1 MDGWV
6 GADYKHDVSEIQGT
20 TDSKPQVAGV
30 ERSYYDASTSGVSA
44 KYKVE
49 AGDRLQ
55 VKMAVSYVSVDNA
68 KENLKQS
75 CNHWDF
81 DRVRQESQAEWNEW
95 LGKIDVKGGTEA
107 QKRKFYTDLWHTLL
121 GRHKIDDFNGQYPDY
136 TQGVRQ
142 GKRTLQAR
150 MNVKQLRKDKAGRPI
165 HHMYNSDA
173 FWLSQWNLNTLWGI
187 AYPSVLDDF
196 AASLVEYDLNGDLL
210 PRGPCAGGYSYH
222 DRLPCYI
229 AYHKCVPEGYHSKV
243 VG

>member
-1 MDGWV
+1 MEILFNLGGFVGTSTMVNAQVKRSGPNEISGSFDTMGRLWGGPDVVRIFFVAEFDRPFHALDGWV

-107 QKRKFYTDLWHTLL
+107 AKKKVLYSLWHTP
-121 GRHKIDDFNGQYPDY
+121 F
-136 TQGVRQ
+136 
-142 GKRTLQAR
+142 RTA
-150 MNVKQLRKDKAGRPI
+150 
-165 HHMYNSDA
+165 
-173 FWLSQWNLNTLWGI
+173 
-187 AYPSVLDDF
+187 
-196 AASLVEYDLNGDLL
+196 
-210 PRGPCAGGYSYH
+210 
-222 DRLPCYI
+222 
-229 AYHKCVPEGYHSKV
+229 
-243 VG
+243 